1 MKEQLNDP
9 RHPVLGAEHA
19 TVEANRC
26 IYCYDAPCIK
36 ACPTSIDIP
45 QFIAR
50 IGNGDLLGSAQSIL
64 ASNILGYS
72 CATVCPVEVLCEGA
86 CVYNKLED
94 PPIRIGDLQ
103 KFATEHFYSDERNIQ
118 SLQQATK
125 QSVRVAA
132 IGGGP
137 ASLSFAAYIV
147 LNGGE
152 ATIYEKDDHPGGLN
166 SYGVAPY
173 KLSFSES
180 LAEVELIKKLGAQI
194 KTGVEIGKDLTVQ
207 SLLDDHDALFI
218 GTGLGADKAPCP
230 IPEAKGISGALPLI
244 AKLKQDDLSPIK
256 GVQTAIILGGGNTA
270 LDVAQE
276 LALCRVPSV
285 ILCYRRGEK
294 DMSGY
299 SHELKY
305 TKSYGVRFLEQ
316 HSPVEIHTKDGS
328 FDRVTFDTPQGQ
340 IDLAGDLLVF
350 ATGQQRHPL
359 KELFPKLKLSDDGI
373 VNVNQQQKTNIAKV
387 YAGGDCANGGKEV
400 VNAVAEGRQAALD
413 VLQSNNLNIYYGKF
427 SN

>member
-1 MKEQLNDP
+1 MKKQLNEP
-9 RHPVLGAEHA
+9 RHPVLSSEHA
-19 TVEANRC
+19 SVEANRC
-26 IYCYDAPCIK
+26 IYCYDAPCMH

-45 QFIAR
+45 QFISR

-94 PPIRIGDLQ
+94 PPIQIGNLQ
-103 KFATEHFYSDERNIQ
+103 KFAMEHFYSDEDHIQ
-118 SLQQATK
+118 SLQEPVK
-125 QSVRVAA
+125 QSIRVAA

-137 ASLSFAAYIV
+137 ASLSFASYVV
-147 LNGGE
+147 LNGGA

-173 KLSFSES
+173 KLAFNES
-180 LAEVELIKKLGAQI
+180 LIEVDMIKKLGVQI
-194 KTGVEIGKDLTVQ
+194 NTGVEIDENSVK
-207 SLLDDHDALFI
+207 SLLNDYDALFI
-218 GTGLGADKAPCP
+218 GTGLAIDKAPCP
-230 IPEAKGISGALPLI
+230 IPEAERITGALPLI
-244 AKLKQDDLSPIK
+244 ARLKQNDFSMLTNVES
-256 GVQTAIILGGGNTA
+256 AIILGGGNTA

-276 LALCRVPSV
+276 LALCHVPSV
-285 ILCYRRGEK
+285 ILCYRRGDK

-299 SHELKY
+299 SHELKHA
-305 TKSYGVRFLEQ
+305 KSYSIRFLE
-316 HSPVEIHTKDGS
+316 HHNPVSVQAKDGV
-328 FDRVTFDTPQGQ
+328 FDYITFDTPQEQ
-340 IDLAGDLLVF
+340 VKLTADLLVF

-359 KELFPKLKLSDDGI
+359 KKLFPQLKLTDDGI
-373 VNVNQQQKTNIAKV
+373 VVVSKHQKTNITKV
-387 YAGGDCANGGKEV
+387 YAGGDCSNGGKEV

-413 VLQSNNLNIYYGKF
+413 VLQSNNLKVYYGKF